1 MKNLVASIARVA
13 LATAFAA
20 PVLGW
25 AQAWPTRPIQ
35 LVIPFPPG
43 GAVDVVG
50 RLVAKSLGERLG
62 QPVVA
67 DNRAGAGTVVGAVVA
82 ANAAPDGYTLLISS
96 GSTFTINPAL
106 NQKLPYDAIKSFEPL
121 GMTAR
126 VPLIL
131 LAHPSVPAKDF
142 GQLLGA
148 VRAAPDKFVYGSF
161 GNGTTGHF
169 AGEMLWERAGVKL
182 THIPYKGSAPA
193 MTDLI
198 GGQIPLSVDTVAAAL
213 PQLRAGKVKAIAVLG
228 ESRAPQLPQVPT
240 IAESGYPGFAA
251 DSWLAVVAPRGLPA
265 GVRSALHK
273 AIAETAA
280 AADLQKGLVNSG
292 LQPAYEPGEAVAARI
307 EEELPRMRATVLR
320 AGMQN

>member
-1 MKNLVASIARVA
+1 MA
-13 LATAFAA
+13 LFTAFAA
-20 PVLGW
+20 PAPGW
-25 AQAWPTRPIQ
+25 AQAWPAKPVQ

-67 DNRAGAGTVVGAVVA
+67 DNRAGAGTVVGAVAA

-213 PQLRAGKVKAIAVLG
+213 PQLKAGKVKAIAVLG

-265 GVRSALHK
+265 EVRSALHQ

-280 AADLQKGLVNSG
+280 SAELHKSLVNSG

-307 EEELPRMRATVLR
+307 EEELPRMRATVRR

>member
-1 MKNLVASIARVA
+1 MKNVFASIARIA
-13 LATAFAA
+13 LATACAA
-20 PVLGW
+20 PALGW
-25 AQAWPTRPIQ
+25 AQAYPARPIQ

-82 ANAAPDGYTLLISS
+82 ANAAADGYTLLISS

-106 NQKLPYDAIKSFEPL
+106 NPKLPYDAIKSFEPL

-131 LAHPSVPAKDF
+131 LAHPSVAANDF

-193 MTDLI
+193 MTDLV

-213 PQLRAGKVKAIAVLG
+213 PQLKAGKVKAIAVLG

-240 IAESGYPGFAA
+240 IAESGYAGFAA

-265 GVRSALHK
+265 EVRTALQK
-273 AIAETAA
+273 AIADTAA
-280 AADLQKGLVNSG
+280 AAELQKGLIHNG

-307 EEELPRMRATVLR
+307 EEELPRMRATVRR

>member
-1 MKNLVASIARVA
+1 MKKVFANVGRLA
-13 LATAFAA
+13 LAA
-20 PVLGW
+20 VLAGPALAW
-25 AQAWPTRPIQ
+25 AQSYPVRPVQ

-50 RLVAKSLGERLG
+50 RLVARNLGDRLG

-67 DNRAGAGTVVGAVVA
+67 DNRAGAGTVVGAAVA

-106 NQKLPYDAIKSFEPL
+106 SQKLPYDSVKSFEPL

-131 LAHPSVPAKDF
+131 LAHPSVAASDF
-142 GQLLGA
+142 TQLLTA

-161 GNGTTGHF
+161 GSGTTGHF

-182 THIPYKGSAPA
+182 THVPYKGSAPA

-198 GGQIPLSVDTVAAAL
+198 DGQIPLTVETVAAAL
-213 PQLRAGKVKAIAVLG
+213 PHLKAGKVKAIAVLG
-228 ESRAPQLPQVPT
+228 DSRAPQLPQVPT

-265 GVRSALHK
+265 DVRATLHK
-273 AIAETAA
+273 AIAAVAA
-280 AADLQKGLVNSG
+280 SPDVHKALIHSG
-292 LQPAYEPGEAVAARI
+292 LQPAYESGDAVAARI
-307 EEELPRMRATVLR
+307 EEELPRMRATVRR
-320 AGMQN
+320 AGMEN

>member
-1 MKNLVASIARVA
+1 MKKFVASIARIA
-13 LATAFAA
+13 LVTAFAA
-20 PVLGW
+20 PALGW
-25 AQAWPTRPIQ
+25 GQPWPAKPIQ

-106 NQKLPYDAIKSFEPL
+106 NQKLPYDAVKSFEPL

-142 GQLLGA
+142 GQLLTA

-240 IAESGYPGFAA
+240 IAESGYAGFAA

-265 GVRSALHK
+265 EVRSALHK
-273 AIAETAA
+273 AIAETAHS
-280 AADLQKGLVNSG
+280 ADLHKGLVNNG

-307 EEELPRMRATVLR
+307 EEELPRMRATVQR